1 MFYTIDFAQK
11 SIRKNLIGYAVLS
24 IYDCIFTLVFL
35 FGILGILLLASFMF
49 YFITPQYYLPI
60 SGVLLVIALGV
71 FLAIRG
77 AICCAYIS
85 SISSLAQGSGTGFI
99 EFLER
104 SLGFLKKTMKV
115 ALIQLA
121 LLLLPTIPAFL
132 LMPKISELATPLIS
146 VVAMALAALL
156 GIFLAFLMH
165 YSYYGVAA
173 GGSIKKGLKGAIIHY
188 FVSKILAFICLI
200 IPFLGW
206 LLLLLYVKPFFMLG
220 NIAATRGSK

>member
-24 IYDCIFTLVFL
+24 IYGCIYTLVFL

-60 SGVLLVIALGV
+60 SEVLLVIALGA
-71 FLAIRG
+71 FLAIKG
-77 AICCAYIS
+77 AICCACIS
-85 SISSLAQGSGTGFI
+85 SLSSLAQGNGTGFI

-104 SLGFLKKTMKV
+104 ALGFFKKTMKV

-121 LLLLPTIPAFL
+121 LLLLPIVPAFL
-132 LMPKISELATPLIS
+132 LMPRVSALTSNIVATA
-146 VVAMALAALL
+146 VMALAV
-156 GIFLAFLMH
+156 IFGVFMAFLMH
-165 YSYYGVAA
+165 YSYYGMAA

-206 LLLLLYVKPFFMLG
+206 LLLFLYVKPFFMLG
-220 NIAATRGSK
+220 NIAAARGSK